1 MRLKTSKLKITEK
14 KEIFKLLFL
23 FQTLIIVATVVFLA
37 CFKLDFIASQYTFI
51 SENYIFITL
60 SILSG
65 IIGLGSIYLFNE
77 IVKLIE
83 HEKEYEL
90 KKIEFL
96 QMEESNDLLR
106 SQKHDFSNNL
116 QVVWGMLSIGKTQKA
131 KEYIEKYT
139 NMLKIDEEELEEIK
153 YIDNTYL
160 YTLFLNKSYKCKEKG
175 IEISYDIEKNIRIEK
190 FNPVDIV
197 RILGNLIDNAIYAV
211 KNIAEEHREIFV
223 EIYCNGNEYIFS
235 VSNKGPQIPINIR
248 ERIFEKDFTTKGKNG
263 SGLGLYNVKQ
273 LVDKYSGKVWLETDE
288 YIGTKFTVS
297 FPK

>member
-1 MRLKTSKLKITEK
+1 MKNCKSKIKRK
-14 KEIFKLLFL
+14 KDTVKL
-23 FQTLIIVATVVFLA
+23 IFLA
-37 CFKLDFIASQYTFI
+37 QTFI
-51 SENYIFITL
+51 VVASVTSYVSIKWELIEKQYNPINADTVLMIL
-60 SILSG
+60 VILSG
-65 IIGLGSIYLFNE
+65 VVGLGSIYLFNE

-83 HEKEYEL
+83 NENEYEL
-90 KKIEFL
+90 KKVEFL
-96 QMEESNDLLR
+96 QMRESNDLLR

-116 QVVWGMLSIGKTQKA
+116 QVVWGMLSMGKAQKA

-211 KNIAEEHREIFV
+211 KDIKEKYREIFV
-223 EIYCNGNEYIFS
+223 EIYCNENEYIFS
-235 VSNKGPQIPINIR
+235 VSNKGPQIPTNIR
-248 ERIFEKDFTTKGKNG
+248 QKIFEKDFTTKGKDG
-263 SGLGLYNVKQ
+263 SGLGLYNVRQ
-273 LVDKYSGKVWLETDE
+273 IVDKYSGKVWLETDE
-288 YIGTKFTVS
+288 YIGTKFIVS